1 MGIVHACKSVL
12 LLEHSP
18 FQSFFSMWTMIEGF
32 QTLTTEEIDALV
44 EAPALIV
51 VLVGAADGELDSEE
65 RTWSER
71 LLRSRTYNKPKE
83 LNEFYRV
90 VVEDFWEKVQSEIA
104 RLPQDAEARSKKL
117 SERLAR
123 LNPIL
128 AKLDIELA
136 ADLYKGFVGLAEE
149 TAKASGGFLRIGA
162 VSREESKWVNL
173 PMLTPIVAPKK
184 EENDE
189 KEEAEE

>member
-1 MGIVHACKSVL
+1 
-12 LLEHSP
+12 
-18 FQSFFSMWTMIEGF
+18 MWTIIEGF
-32 QTLTTEEIDALV
+32 QHLTKEEIDALV
-44 EAPALIV
+44 EAPVLITI
-51 VLVGAADGELDSEE
+51 LVGTADGELDTEE

-90 VVEDFWEKVQSEIA
+90 VVEGFWARMQSEITHLPKDTHA
-104 RLPQDAEARSKKL
+104 RNRELSGRLSK
-117 SERLAR
+117 

-136 ADLYKGFVGLAEE
+136 ADLCTGFVGLAEE

-162 VSREESKWVNL
+162 VSAEEKKWMDL
-173 PMLTPIVAPKK
+173 PMLTPIIAPKK
-184 EENDE
+184 QRNEEEDEE
-189 KEEAEE
+189 KEEW

>member
-1 MGIVHACKSVL
+1 
-12 LLEHSP
+12 
-18 FQSFFSMWTMIEGF
+18 MWTSIEGF
-32 QTLTTEEIDALV
+32 QHLKKEEIDALV
-44 EAPALIV
+44 EAPVLITI
-51 VLVGAADGELDSEE
+51 LVGMADGELDGQE

-90 VVEDFWEKVQSEIA
+90 VAEGFWARVQSEVA
-104 RLPQDAEARSKKL
+104 HLPNDTEARSSEL
-117 SERLAR
+117 SERLAK

-128 AKLDIELA
+128 AKLDLELA

-162 VSREESKWVNL
+162 VSPEEKKWMNL
-173 PMLTPIVAPKK
+173 PMLTPIVALKK
-184 EENDE
+184 QQEDKDEGNGEGEN
-189 KEEAEE
+189 

>member
-1 MGIVHACKSVL
+1 
-12 LLEHSP
+12 
-18 FQSFFSMWTMIEGF
+18 MWTMIEGF
-32 QTLTTEEIDALV
+32 QNLMKSEIDALV

-51 VLVGAADGELDSEE
+51 VLVGAADGELDREE

-71 LLRSRTYNKPKE
+71 LLRSRTYNKPEE

-90 VVEDFWEKVQSEIA
+90 VAEGFWARVQSEIA
-104 RLPQDAEARSKKL
+104 RLPEDVEARSEKL

-128 AKLDIELA
+128 AKLDLELA
-136 ADLYKGFVGLAEE
+136 ADLYKGFAGLAEE

-162 VSREESKWVNL
+162 ISREESKWVDL
-173 PMLTPIVAPKK
+173 PMLTPVVAPKK
-184 EENDE
+184 EEE
-189 KEEAEE
+189 TF